1 MPGVSMSRNADAID
15 LDDIERRYY
24 VYMHRDKKTQVP
36 FYIGKGTGR
45 RAYDTIGRHPRWFE
59 IVKSLTHGYEVQII
73 ADDLSEA
80 EAFDQERDLIAK
92 YGRESEG
99 LGPLVNITEGG
110 MLGMGEGPLE
120 LGIGGELGKMLDK
133 AQEAV
138 FAARQFRSLSQSQA
152 KAILQFA
159 VDRGKQLFDRIDSVM
174 IEEEET
180 DLELDLDSR
189 IWQLR
194 TDADFV
200 LQRKISL
207 RDFAHLVVDEWE
219 DVDGMLE
226 DVDLDTEK
234 PAAIAIARDFRDLLC
249 NVAAQLFEG
258 DPRID

>member
-1 MPGVSMSRNADAID
+1 MPGVSMSHDTDAFD

-36 FYIGKGTGR
+36 FYIGMGTGR

-59 IVKSLTHGYEVQII
+59 LVESLTHGYEVQIV

-80 EAFDQERDLIAK
+80 EAFDRERELIAK

-120 LGIGGELGKMLDK
+120 LVIGGELGKMLAQ

-138 FAARQFRSLSQSQA
+138 FAARQFRSLSRSQA
-152 KAILQFA
+152 TAILQFV
-159 VDRGKQLFDRIDSVM
+159 VDRGKELFDRVDRIMV
-174 IEEEET
+174 EEEET

-189 IWQLR
+189 IWQLQI
-194 TDADFV
+194 DADFV

-219 DVDGMLE
+219 DVDGILE

-234 PAAIAIARDFRDLLC
+234 PAAIVIARDYRDLLC
-249 NVAAQLFEG
+249 NVAEQLFEG